1 MNLVKNITYLTKEI
15 ALVSAKIFGAGIGI
29 SVLIM
34 VCTIGTVM

>member
-1 MNLVKNITYLTKEI
+1 MNLVKSITYSAKEA
-15 ALVSAKIFGAGIGI
+15 ALAGAKIFGAGIGI

>member
-1 MNLVKNITYLTKEI
+1 MNLIKNITLEAIKFIGTG
-15 ALVSAKIFGAGIGI
+15 LGI